1 MIFGELKN
9 ISQELTAIGTEN
21 LHNILICFFSWF
33 CRISKYLATINDD
46 EELRKQS
53 QSFYKTEFGIDI
65 PLENIHCLGGRSEDI
80 FYLCKECP
88 FITCCKEHNTEMCS
102 ECCDYPCKKIKGYQ
116 EKYVNK
122 CNQIN

>member
-1 MIFGELKN
+1 MKELLCYCGHDCARC
-9 ISQELTAIGTEN
+9 LT
-21 LHNILICFFSWF
+21 
-33 CRISKYLATINDD
+33 YLATINND

-53 QSFYKTEFGIDI
+53 QSFYKTEFGMDI
-65 PLENIHCLGGRSEDI
+65 PLADIHCLGGRSNDI

-88 FITCCKEHNTEMCS
+88 FTKCCKEHKTEMCS
-102 ECCDYPCKKIKGYQ
+102 ECCDYPCEKIKDYQ

>member
-1 MIFGELKN
+1 MKELLCYCGHDCARC
-9 ISQELTAIGTEN
+9 LT
-21 LHNILICFFSWF
+21 
-33 CRISKYLATINDD
+33 YLATINDD

-80 FYLCKECP
+80 FCLCKECP
-88 FITCCKEHNTEMCS
+88 FITCCKEHKTEMCS
-102 ECCDYPCKKIKGYQ
+102 ECCDYPCKKIKCYQ

>member
-1 MIFGELKN
+1 MKILCCCGHDCARC
-9 ISQELTAIGTEN
+9 LT
-21 LHNILICFFSWF
+21 
-33 CRISKYLATINDD
+33 YLATINND
-46 EELRKQS
+46 EELRQKS

-65 PLENIHCLGGRSEDI
+65 AREDIHCLGGCSEDV

-88 FITCCKEHNTEMCS
+88 FIKCCNEHSVEMCF
-102 ECCDYPCKKIKGYQ
+102 ECSNYPCKKIKAYQ